1 MKGLKKLLT
10 AILTATMLLSM
21 GLPVSATGTTTT
33 IPGGGK
39 DTDFTI
45 KIENPAIDHTYTAYQ
60 IFKGNLAVTKD
71 SNNVEV
77 SKILSDIEWGDGV
90 DATTKTENAEVVA
103 NTINDDTAA
112 KAFANSFNGN
122 SATRKLGSPAGD
134 TKKITDSSKPGEINV
149 TGAGY
154 YLITDTSDDKTD
166 VVSRYM
172 LAVVGNTS
180 ITTKSSDVPKFEKK
194 VYENSTEVATDGAW
208 QDSADY
214 QMGDTVPFKLTAT
227 MPDNYANYK
236 EYYLEFQDDM
246 DPGLTLIENSIVVKG
261 YIGTSTSPTIIDAS
275 KYELNTKSRSTS
287 THTFDI
293 VFTDLQPRTY
303 TKVEVEFNAQLNQ
316 MAQVG
321 SKVGNVNRSSLV
333 FSNDFDSTNHGNT
346 KPDYVI
352 VFTYNLNGTK
362 IDKDV
367 PTTKLP
373 DAEFVLQNNDKTKYA
388 RLDSDHKVT
397 DWVDNIANATK
408 VISDT
413 SGLFNITGLDRG
425 QYYLKETKAPS
436 GYNLPK
442 DPFSILISSTLSAEW
457 TDQIPTNAL
466 TALKI
471 TVDNEK
477 TVDGDMSTGLLQAI
491 IRNGHGTTLPS
502 TGGIGTTIF
511 YLIGGIMILGAFVS
525 FIVKRKM
532 AANK

>member
-10 AILTATMLLSM
+10 GILTATMLLSM
-21 GLPVSATGTTTT
+21 GLPVSATEPTTVRGDNTT
-33 IPGGGK
+33 PY
-39 DTDFTI
+39 TI
-45 KIENPAIDHTYTAYQ
+45 TINNPAMDHTYTAYQ
-60 IFKGNLAVTKD
+60 IFKGTLDTTKD
-71 SNNVEV
+71 SNNKVL
-77 SKILSDIEWGDGV
+77 SQILSDIEWGSGV
-90 DATTKTENAEVVA
+90 STATSTVENAEVVA
-103 NTINDDTAA
+103 NTIKQDTDA
-112 KAFANSFNGN
+112 KVFADSFNGT

-134 TKKITDSSKPGEINV
+134 TKKITDSSKPGEISV

-154 YLITDTSDDKTD
+154 YLITDTSDDTTD

-172 LAVVGNTS
+172 LAVVGDTS
-180 ITTKSSDVPKFEKK
+180 ITTKSSDIPKFEKK
-194 VYENSTEVATDGAW
+194 VYENSTEAATDGAW

-214 QMGDTVPFKLTAT
+214 QMGDTVKFKLTAT

-246 DPGLTLIENSIVVKG
+246 DPGLTLNKNSIVVNG
-261 YIGTSTSPTIIDAS
+261 YIGTSTSPTIINAS
-275 KYELNTKSRSTS
+275 QYSLTTKSEDKSD
-287 THTFDI
+287 HTFDI
-293 VFTDLQPRTY
+293 VFTNLKPRTY

-316 MAQVG
+316 NAQVG
-321 SKVGNVNRSSLV
+321 SAVGNVNSSSLV
-333 FSNDFDSTNHGNT
+333 FSNDFDSNNHGNSE
-346 KPDYVI
+346 PDYVI
-352 VFTYNLNGTK
+352 VFTYRLNGTK

-367 PTTKLP
+367 PETKLP

-388 RLDSDHKVT
+388 VLDSDHKVT
-397 DWVDNIANATK
+397 GWVDNITNATK
-408 VISDT
+408 VISDKN
-413 SGLFNITGLDRG
+413 GLFNITGLDRG
-425 QYYLKETKAPS
+425 QYYLQETKAPS
-436 GYNLPK
+436 GYNLRK
-442 DPFSILISSTLSAEW
+442 DPVSICIESTLSEVW
-457 TDQIPTNAL
+457 KDRIPTNAL
-466 TALKI
+466 TALNI